1 VGTRKVLVV
10 DDELPIRRA
19 LRSTLTNA
27 GYEVQL
33 AASGEEAIDLVADS
47 PPDLV
52 ILDLMLPGVSG
63 LEVCHELRSW
73 GPVPIIVLSAQSAE
87 AAKIEALDLGADDYL
102 TKPFSRGELLA
113 RIRAALR
120 RVSGEPPPPVLESG
134 ALRLDTL
141 RHLVTR
147 GDQQL
152 RLTPTEFALLRYLMA
167 NAGRVLT
174 HRSILQ
180 NIWGSGHD
188 DATHMLRVFV
198 AQLRQKIEPNA
209 ARPTYIRTEPGIGY
223 RFRAEPE
230 EGC

>member
-1 VGTRKVLVV
+1 VAATRVLVV

-33 AASGEEAIDLVADS
+33 AASGEAALDLVAES

-52 ILDLMLPGVSG
+52 ILDLMLPGLTG
-63 LEVCHELRSW
+63 LEVCRELRAW
-73 GPVPIIVLSAQSAE
+73 AQVPIIVLSAQGGE
-87 AAKIEALDLGADDYL
+87 TLKIEALDLGADDYL
-102 TKPFSRGELLA
+102 TKPFGRGELLA

-120 RVSGEPPPPVLESG
+120 RVSAEPPPPILESG
-134 ALRLDTL
+134 ALRLDSF

-147 GDQQL
+147 DDQEL

-174 HRSILQ
+174 HRLILQ
-180 NIWGSGHD
+180 AIWGSGHE

-198 AQLRQKIEPNA
+198 AQLRQKIEPDP

-223 RFRAEPE
+223 RFRAVSE
-230 EGC
+230 

>member
-1 VGTRKVLVV
+1 MSLTRVLVV

-33 AASGEEAIDLVADS
+33 AASGEEAIDLVAQS

-52 ILDLMLPGVSG
+52 ILDLMLPGLSG
-63 LEVCHELRSW
+63 LGVCRELRTW
-73 GPVPIIVLSAQSAE
+73 GQIPIIVLSAQSTE

-102 TKPFSRGELLA
+102 TKPFGRGELLA

-120 RVSGEPPPPVLESG
+120 RVTVDPPPPILQSG
-134 ALRLDTL
+134 VLRLDTF

-147 GDQQL
+147 GDQEF
-152 RLTPTEFALLRYLMA
+152 RLTPTEFSLLRYLMA

-174 HRSILQ
+174 HRMILQ
-180 NIWGSGHD
+180 AIWGSGHE

-198 AQLRQKIEPNA
+198 AQLRQKIEPDV
-209 ARPTYIRTEPGIGY
+209 ARPAYIRTEPGIGY
-223 RFRAEPE
+223 RFHDET
-230 EGC
+230 G

>member
-1 VGTRKVLVV
+1 MAATRVLVV
-10 DDELPIRRA
+10 DDEPPIRRA
-19 LRSTLTNA
+19 LRSMLTNA

-33 AASGEEAIDLVADS
+33 AASGEEALGLVAER

-52 ILDLMLPGVSG
+52 ILDLMLPGPNG
-63 LEVCHELRSW
+63 LEVCRELRTW
-73 GPVPIIVLSAQSAE
+73 GQVPIIVLSAQSE
-87 AAKIEALDLGADDYL
+87 ENVKIEALDLGADDYL

-113 RIRAALR
+113 RIRATLR

-134 ALRLDTL
+134 ALRLDTFQ
-141 RHLVTR
+141 HLVTR
-147 GDQQL
+147 DDREL

-174 HRSILQ
+174 HRMILQ
-180 NIWGSGHD
+180 AIWGSGNE

-198 AQLRQKIEPNA
+198 AQLRQKIEPDA

-223 RFRAEPE
+223 RFRAESA
-230 EGC
+230 